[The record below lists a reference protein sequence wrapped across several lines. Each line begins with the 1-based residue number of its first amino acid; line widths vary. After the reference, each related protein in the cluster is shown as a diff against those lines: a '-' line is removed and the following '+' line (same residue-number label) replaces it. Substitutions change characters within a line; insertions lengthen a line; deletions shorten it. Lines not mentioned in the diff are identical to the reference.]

1 MQIPK
6 INWQN
11 VKTSLQN
18 TGDYAWKAI
27 QGANNR
33 FDEFVSSKNY
43 DPKTV
48 KQVSM
53 VLVAESKRHD
63 VISWTFPFASPII
76 IENKTIHIQILLII
90 HLDKIYIWIN
100 KIRTIFLDVENGR
113 TKKFDLHKKRF

>member
-48 KQVSM
+48 KQVGLGAA
-53 VLVAESKRHD
+53 VGVAGLAI
-63 VISWTFPFASPII
+63 VISCIKGIVNSIK
-76 IENKTIHIQILLII
+76 EK
-90 HLDKIYIWIN
+90 
-100 KIRTIFLDVENGR
+100 VEE
-113 TKKFDLHKKRF
+113 K